1 MWIIGTALLVVATVA
16 LGWTLGISPQLK
28 AAATAAVETVSVNGQ
43 NVKNQADLEALK
55 KQFSDID
62 SIRSELDTLN
72 VALPR
77 DPQLATFIRQIN
89 TLATQHS
96 VTVQVITPAAPTVF
110 ASEEAAAE
118 APAADAADPAA
129 ATADPATAPTDSAA
143 TPADTDDGEAAAAEE
158 VARATANVTG
168 GALVTIGMTI
178 VVGGSYDAVLAFTQG
193 LQQGDRLFMATGV
206 SVADSGDTATAG
218 SAPYVGTID
227 GLIYVIP

>member
-1 MWIIGTALLVVATVA
+1 VNNRMWIIGTALLVVATVA

-28 AAATAAVETVSVNGQ
+28 AAATAAVETVSVDGQ
-43 NVKNQADLEALK
+43 NVKNEADLEALK
-55 KQFSDID
+55 EKFSDID
-62 SIRSELDTLN
+62 SIRAELDALN
-72 VALPR
+72 ISLPR

-89 TLATQHS
+89 SLAAQHA
-96 VTVQVITPAAPTVF
+96 VTVQMITPTPAKIFAPEEAPAAAP
-110 ASEEAAAE
+110 AADDAAE
-118 APAADAADPAA
+118 APAA
-129 ATADPATAPTDSAA
+129 T
-143 TPADTDDGEAAAAEE
+143 DTDDVATTGTDDAAAAAAEE
-158 VARATANVTG
+158 VARATKNVEG